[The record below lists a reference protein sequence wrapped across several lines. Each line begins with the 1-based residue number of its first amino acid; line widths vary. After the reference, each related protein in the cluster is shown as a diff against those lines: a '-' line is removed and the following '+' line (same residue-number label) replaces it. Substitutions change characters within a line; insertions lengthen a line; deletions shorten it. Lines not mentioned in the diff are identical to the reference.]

1 MAERSLA
8 RLDKHRSA
16 RQAPDDD
23 PDYDDGPAG
32 EEDDW
37 PEDEADDDRE
47 DDGAVDG
54 ASADAEPDVLLDV
67 PTLKVEEIDLEVED
81 LEAHVS
87 LQAEVLSLLKL
98 QVGADV
104 SLGRVSLDIKGVEA
118 VARLKVRLD
127 KVEQTIDRV
136 MTTIDNNPQI
146 LTDLTRGVG
155 EAASQI
161 GHGAGGALEEVGGGA
176 GSAVESVGSGVRET
190 VGDLGRSAGH
200 AVEGVLEEDEDEDEG
215 EDEDLDE
222 DEDDEGG
229 EDEEAPAR
237 RPVARSR
244 RAAPPPERPRP
255 ARGNRRP
262 R

>member
-1 MAERSLA
+1 MAERNLA

-16 RQAPDDD
+16 RHAPDDD
-23 PDYDDGPAG
+23 PDYGDVPAD
-32 EEDDW
+32 EEDNW
-37 PEDEADDDRE
+37 PEDASE
-47 DDGAVDG
+47 DDGALGV

-67 PTLKVEEIDLEVED
+67 PTLKVEEIELEVED

-155 EAASQI
+155 EAAGQM
-161 GHGAGGALEEVGGGA
+161 GHGAGEALEEVGGGA
-176 GSAVESVGSGVRET
+176 GSAVESVGGGVRET
-190 VGDLGRSAGH
+190 VGDLARSAGH
-200 AVEGVLEEDEDEDEG
+200 AVEGALA
-215 EDEDLDE
+215 E
-222 DEDDEGG
+222 DEDDAEA

-237 RPVARSR
+237 RPAARSR
-244 RAAPPPERPRP
+244 RPAPPSERPRA

-262 R
+262 RPQ